1 MKITLEADV
10 YAPGKA
16 RAHVAAQLV
25 ASRLSPGALADKVV
39 LIASELVTNAVQA
52 GATGI
57 EVDLRVTAG
66 RLDLVV
72 TDDARGWP
80 ALISA
85 NVDDIAG
92 RGLSIV
98 ERLTDTWDVERRR
111 RGKAITASW
120 FNGSVLHAGS
130 DW

>member
-10 YAPGKA
+10 NAPGKA
-16 RAHVAAQLV
+16 RAHVAAHLG

-39 LIASELVTNAVQA
+39 LITSELVTNAVQA

-57 EVDLRVTAG
+57 EVDLRVTSG

-72 TDDARGWP
+72 TDDAGGWP
-80 ALISA
+80 APTRAS
-85 NVDDIAG
+85 VDDIAG

-98 ERLTDTWDVERRR
+98 EHLADSWDVARLP

-120 FNGSVLHAGS
+120 VDRSVLHGGAE
-130 DW
+130 W